1 MNKLRKLHL
10 FLGCF
15 FSPILLFFICTG
27 WYQTLHP
34 DRRKGAGEAEGII
47 DRARSVHAD
56 SLLPSA
62 SAQTYSTKPF
72 RYFVVVMAIALIA
85 TIILGLILAFRF
97 HRKKWQVWLSLIL
110 GLLVPLFLLWLG
122 QKR

>member
-1 MNKLRKLHL
+1 M
-10 FLGCF
+10 
-15 FSPILLFFICTG
+15 
-27 WYQTLHP
+27 HP

-85 TIILGLILAFRF
+85 TIILGLILDFRF